1 MKKIIVILGVLAVA
15 EANQGW
21 AAPAPAAFD
30 VLPNQTLTKA
40 QILGVGGTT
49 GVVESGGSFILPVGN
64 SSVAITLTG
73 SATITNS
80 GTIEQLGTG
89 RAIRDNTG
97 GLTVTVTNNAGATI
111 LATDGDVIQMN
122 QPNSNIVFNN
132 YGLLNSLNV
141 SNGGSQAIDFNA
153 ITTGSNVLHNFATGV
168 ILANEADSVRPGVN
182 GFVYNDGIIKST
194 NNPGSTSSS
203 DGVDLQANSGVTV
216 VNATTGTAQAP
227 GTGLIEGARHGIT
240 GGNTDV
246 TTDGTFVLNVTNNQ
260 GGTIRGDNG
269 SGINIDGFNAKELVT
284 IVNNGTIIGN
294 GVAGDGDGVDVD
306 GMVNLVNTGTI
317 KSVQAF
323 NDASEGVTVGGGT
336 IINSGTIEGDNVNGG
351 IGRGMTLAGLD
362 KDPTTDAAIPTE
374 GIFGDTTVT
383 NSGLIRG
390 QTDSGIAV
398 TGAATAHTL
407 TITNLAGGTIE
418 GGGATAAA
426 IFTGAQNSTVINYG
440 TITAD
445 ASGRAVDFGSGN
457 SNLQILGGSAVI
469 NGDISGGTGTSSLTI
484 NPGSGNSFNYGGA
497 ISNFSSVEIGGGTV
511 TLGGTST
518 YTGATTV
525 DAGVLAVN
533 GSIASSAV
541 QVNNGATLAGTG
553 TVGNTTIASGGTISP
568 AGNGAIGTL
577 SVNGNITFASGSN
590 YTVNAAPNGSA
601 DLIHASGSATLNGG
615 SVVALTADGSWN
627 PTTVYKI
634 VSADQGVH
642 GSFGNVAS
650 NFAFLNPTL
659 GYSANAVSLTLKRND
674 VRFASLGATRNEV
687 ATANALDRLDAV
699 NAAGVTSSPIYNAV
713 VQLSTTAARSAFDQL
728 SGESYASVKTAL
740 IGDSQFLSDA
750 ALSRLRSAFDASAG
764 SSGPAVAFASNGAVQ
779 WTPPNTGHN
788 AVWAQG
794 FGGWGSSKSD
804 GDAASVNHT
813 TGGVFFGADTLV
825 PGNWRVGVLGGYSY
839 TTFNDHSQSS
849 TAQSN
854 NLSLGLYGGNQWG
867 ALKFSTG
874 AAYTFHDINARRSVA
889 FTGFDDSLR
898 SGYNAGTSQIFGEL
912 GYSINAGRVALEP
925 FVNLAYVNLH
935 TDAFSEDG
943 GAAALNGRAGNTN
956 TPFST
961 LGLHASTGFVIGQT
975 DATAR
980 GTLGWRHA
988 YGTVNPTSTQS
999 FAGGDSFSVEGVPIG
1014 RDAAVIE
1021 AGLDFNASKN
1031 LTLGVSYSGQIGNG
1045 TQDNSAQAKLTYKF

>member
-21 AAPAPAAFD
+21 AAAAAPFD
-30 VLPNQTLTKA
+30 VQANQTLTTA
-40 QILGVGGTT
+40 QILGVGGAT
-49 GVVESGGSFILPVGN
+49 GVVESGGNLILPVGN
-64 SSVAITLTG
+64 SSVAITVTG
-73 SATITNS
+73 DATITNS
-80 GTIEQLGTG
+80 GTIQQLGTG

-97 GLTVTVTNNAGATI
+97 GLTLTVTNNVGALI

-122 QPNSNIVFNN
+122 KADSNVTFNN
-132 YGLLNSLNV
+132 YGTLNSLNV
-141 SNGGSQAIDFNA
+141 SNGGAQGIDFNA

-194 NNPGSTSSS
+194 NNVGSTSSS

-216 VNATTGTAQAP
+216 VNATTGTVTAP

-246 TTDGTFVLNVTNNQ
+246 TTNGTFTLNVTNNQ

-269 SGINIDGFNAKELVT
+269 SGINIDGFNNKELVT
-284 IVNNGTIIGN
+284 IVNHGTIIGS

-306 GMVNLVNTGTI
+306 GMVNIVNTGTI
-317 KSVQAF
+317 RSVQAF
-323 NDASEGVTVGGGT
+323 NDTSEGVTVGGGT
-336 IINSGTIEGDNVNGG
+336 IVNSGTIEGDNVNGG

-374 GIFGDTTVT
+374 GIFGNTSVI

-398 TGAATAHTL
+398 TGAATPYTL

-418 GGGATAAA
+418 GGGPTAAA
-426 IFTGAQNSTVINYG
+426 ISTGAQNATVINYG

-445 ASGRAVDFGSGN
+445 ASGRAVDLGSGN
-457 SNLQILGGSAVI
+457 SSLQILGGSAVI
-469 NGDISGGTGTSSLTI
+469 NGGISGGTGTSSLTI
-484 NPGSGNSFNYGGA
+484 NPGSGNSFNYAGA
-497 ISNFSSVEIGGGTV
+497 ISNFSTVEIGGGTV
-511 TLGGTST
+511 TLGGIST
-518 YTGATTV
+518 YTGPTTV

-541 QVNNGATLAGTG
+541 QVNSGATLAGTG
-553 TVGNTTIASGGTISP
+553 VVGATTLASGSTISP
-568 AGNGAIGTL
+568 AGNSAIGTL
-577 SVNGNITFASGSN
+577 GVNGNITFAAGSN
-590 YTVNAAPNGSA
+590 YIVNAASNGST
-601 DLIHASGSATLNGG
+601 DLVRASGAATLNGG
-615 SVVALTADGSWN
+615 SVVALSADGSWN
-627 PTTVYKI
+627 PTSVYTI
-634 VSADQGVH
+634 LRADQGVR
-642 GSFGNVAS
+642 GSFGSVSS

-659 GYSANAVSLTLKRND
+659 DYSANAVSLTLKRND

-687 ATANALDRLDAV
+687 ATANALDRLDAG
-699 NAAGVTSSPIYNAV
+699 NAAGVTGSAVYNAV
-713 VQLSTTAARSAFDQL
+713 VQSSAATARSAFDQL
-728 SGESYASVKTAL
+728 SGESYASVKSAL

-750 ALSRLRSAFDASAG
+750 ALSHLRGAFDASAA
-764 SSGPAVAFASNGAVQ
+764 SSGQAVAYASNGAVQ
-779 WTPPNTGHN
+779 WTPPNTGRN
-788 AVWAQG
+788 AVWAQA
-794 FGGWGSSKSD
+794 FGGWGNSD
-804 GDAASVNHT
+804 SNGNAGSTNHS
-813 TGGVFFGADTLV
+813 TGGAFFGADTLV
-825 PGNWRVGVLGGYSY
+825 SGDWRVGVLGGYSY
-839 TTFNDHSQSS
+839 TTFNDSSRSS

-867 ALKFSTG
+867 ALRFSTG

-889 FTGFDDSLR
+889 FTGFNDSLR

-912 GYSINAGRVALEP
+912 GYRIDAGPVGLEP
-925 FVNLAYVNLH
+925 FANLAYVNLH
-935 TDAFSEDG
+935 TDGFDENG
-943 GAAALNGRAGNTN
+943 GAAALNGRAGNVN

-961 LGLHASTGFVIGQT
+961 LGLHASTGFVIGHT

-1031 LTLGVSYSGQIGNG
+1031 LTLGVSYSGQIGSG
-1045 TQDNSAQAKLTYKF
+1045 TQDNSAQAKLTWKF